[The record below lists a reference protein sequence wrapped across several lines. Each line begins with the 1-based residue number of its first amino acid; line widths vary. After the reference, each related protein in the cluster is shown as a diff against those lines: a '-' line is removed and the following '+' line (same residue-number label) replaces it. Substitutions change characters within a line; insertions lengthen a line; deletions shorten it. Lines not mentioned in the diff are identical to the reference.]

1 MTPYDKKHSKQNANS
16 KTRTPPGPSLRKL
29 TYSTSSTDQENPV
42 SADESVKI
50 GDHVFKI
57 GTRTRFDHPVS
68 RTPTQTYVS
77 IPIEVIRGGEV
88 GPVIWLSAAI
98 HGDEINGVE
107 IIRQVLES
115 VDPKTLNGSIIAI
128 PIVNVY
134 GFLQQDR
141 YLPDRRDLNRSFPGS
156 ARGSLASQIAYFF
169 MSQIVKQCD
178 FGIDLH
184 TAAVHRYNLPQ
195 IRTNLDDERNRRAAQ
210 AFRAPVTLHSS
221 HRDGSLRAAAS
232 KAGVPTLLYE
242 AGETHR
248 FNKDAVT
255 VGVEGVRSVLADLG
269 MITLPEDHFKHG
281 QRESAFLKASHWLRA
296 SAGGI
301 AHINVEIGDEV
312 HAKEELGTVCDVFG
326 RIIGRLRAKQDGI
339 VIGAALNPLVNRGD
353 ALLHIGST

>member
-1 MTPYDKKHSKQNANS
+1 MAYRETSKSRQ
-16 KTRTPPGPSLRKL
+16 
-29 TYSTSSTDQENPV
+29 TSDGK
-42 SADESVKI
+42 ESVRI
-50 GDHVFKI
+50 GEQVFKL

-77 IPIEVIRGGEV
+77 IPIEVIRGGEA

-115 VDPKTLNGSIIAI
+115 VDPKSLNGSIIAI

-169 MSQIVKQCD
+169 MNQIVKQCD

-184 TAAVHRYNLPQ
+184 TASVHRYNLPQ
-195 IRTNLDDERNRRAAQ
+195 IRTNLDNERNRRAAQ
-210 AFRAPVTLHSS
+210 AFGAPVTLHSS

-248 FNKDAVT
+248 FNKDAIAI
-255 VGVEGVRSVLADLG
+255 GVEGVRSVLADLG
-269 MITLPEDHFKHG
+269 MISLPDNYLKHNRAS
-281 QRESAFLKASHWLRA
+281 QFLEASHWLRA

-301 AHINVEIGDEV
+301 AHIDVEVGDEV
-312 HAKEELGTVCDVFG
+312 REKEELGAVCDVFG
-326 RIIGRLRAKQDGI
+326 RVIGRLRAKQNGI

-353 ALLHIGST
+353 ALLHIGWP